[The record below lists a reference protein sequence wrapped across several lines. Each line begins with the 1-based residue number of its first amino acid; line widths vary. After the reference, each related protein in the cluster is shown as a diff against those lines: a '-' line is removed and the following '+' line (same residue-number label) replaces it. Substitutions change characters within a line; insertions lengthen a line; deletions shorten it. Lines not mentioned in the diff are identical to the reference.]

1 MKLWMSA
8 ELDADVDAKFMAAR
22 KPIMDKV
29 NAQLQAHTFTSP
41 WKSWDFIC
49 MIMSDEDAYKE
60 VAKKSKKDMSLEFRL
75 KADHGQ
81 FLQANPQQ
89 AARLVIDALGRSV
102 DKMAGMDVTEP
113 DIQALRAA
121 LAAVAKEV

>member
-8 ELDADVDAKFMAAR
+8 EIDADVSDKYREVR
-22 KPIMDKV
+22 KLVTEKV
-29 NAQLQAHTFTSP
+29 NERLSGHAFTSP

-75 KADHGQ
+75 KTDHGQ
-81 FLQANPQQ
+81 FFKANPQQ

-102 DKMAGMDVTEP
+102 DKMAAMDVTEA